1 MAKASAIVVS
11 LVVTRNRFW
20 FGDQNSKLHPFW
32 PVRLSGAPFEDIHR
46 VALSLLQDVL
56 VAKFY
61 CWRSNRRRAGPG
73 GSEWRHQALLCTA
86 GAVSFACAAIRTRS
100 DSLLVVS
107 GSPTLPDLASLNLPM
122 RCPCVLPT
130 MNAKVLP
137 RRSSASA
144 NCQRRSRGRA
154 KSESS
159 CARP

>member
-1 MAKASAIVVS
+1 
-11 LVVTRNRFW
+11 
-20 FGDQNSKLHPFW
+20 
-32 PVRLSGAPFEDIHR
+32 PFEDIHR

-61 CWRSNRRRAGPG
+61 CWRSNRRRAG
-73 GSEWRHQALLCTA
+73 SEWRHQALLCTA
-86 GAVSFACAAIRTRS
+86 GAVFFACAAIRTRS

-107 GSPTLPDLASLNLPM
+107 RSPPVPELASLNLPM

-144 NCQRRSRGRA
+144 NCHRRSRGRA

-159 CARP
+159 CARPVSTLPTGRCVREALVAGWSHRLSCPTVKHHYLAA

>member
-86 GAVSFACAAIRTRS
+86 GAVFFACAASSREAT
-100 DSLLVVS
+100 V
-107 GSPTLPDLASLNLPM
+107 AS
-122 RCPCVLPT
+122 RF
-130 MNAKVLP
+130 
-137 RRSSASA
+137 
-144 NCQRRSRGRA
+144 
-154 KSESS
+154 
-159 CARP
+159 